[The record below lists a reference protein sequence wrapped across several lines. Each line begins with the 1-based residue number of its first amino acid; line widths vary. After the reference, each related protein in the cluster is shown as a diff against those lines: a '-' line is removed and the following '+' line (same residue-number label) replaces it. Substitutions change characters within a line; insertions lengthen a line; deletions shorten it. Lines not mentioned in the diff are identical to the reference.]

1 MKPTIPVC
9 DSGENPDAMYDL
21 LSEAGC
27 LVVTGMAEQTT
38 IDLVK
43 SELADYMQEAESEED
58 DPENFYPG
66 KTQIGRASCRERV

>member
-1 MKPTIPVC
+1 MKATIPVC
-9 DSGENPDAMYDL
+9 DSGENSDAMYDL

-43 SELADYMQEAESEED
+43 TELGDYVQEAEAEED
-58 DPENFYPG
+58 NPEDYYPG
-66 KTQIGRASCRERV
+66 KTQRVDAVMPVS